1 MEEKEKDREKKR
13 ELEKLRTDRKYL
25 LQELS
30 KLDANIREKEG
41 GKKLLKINILVKF
54 YKVPFIN

>member
-41 GKKLLKINILVKF
+41 GKKLLKINIWAEF
-54 YKVPFIN
+54 